1 MDLNSEGLF
10 VNTSSRWAKAIALVC
25 FAVACGLLISSLANA
40 RSPATKFG
48 ARVSPPILNAPV

>member
-1 MDLNSEGLF
+1 
-10 VNTSSRWAKAIALVC
+10 LVC

-48 ARVSPPILNAPV
+48 ALVSPPILNAPV